1 MTATGAA
8 AAQAQGRDGSP
19 PDPVWPATGRPVPV
33 LARTRRGLAAVR
45 PALPP
50 LVVLVPTM
58 GALHDGHRSPLRLAR
73 ELAGVGGSVLV
84 SIFVN
89 PLQFGPAEDFDRYP
103 RPLQADLELCA
114 QEGAAA
120 VFAPDRLQ
128 MYPAEPM
135 VTVNPGPVGRL
146 LEGASRPGFFD
157 GVLTVVLKL
166 FQLTRPDI
174 AVFGAK
180 DAQQVALVRRMAGD
194 LELGVQI
201 ETAPLHRD
209 RDGLATSSRNVY
221 LSAAERTSGLAI
233 SGALAAAA
241 QRASGGPEAALAAAR
256 AVLDAAATASP
267 PLRLDYLVLADPVT
281 FAPVGPEYQGQALL
295 LVAAKA
301 GQTRLIDNVTLDFG
315 GAR

>member
-1 MTATGAA
+1 
-8 AAQAQGRDGSP
+8 
-19 PDPVWPATGRPVPV
+19 
-33 LARTRRGLAAVR
+33 
-45 PALPP
+45 
-50 LVVLVPTM
+50 
-58 GALHDGHRSPLRLAR
+58 
-73 ELAGVGGSVLV
+73 
-84 SIFVN
+84 
-89 PLQFGPAEDFDRYP
+89 
-103 RPLQADLELCA
+103 
-114 QEGAAA
+114 
-120 VFAPDRLQ
+120 

-180 DAQQVALVRRMAGD
+180 DAQQVALVRRMVGD
-194 LELGVQI
+194 LDLGVQI

-233 SGALAAAA
+233 SAALAAAA

-281 FAPVGPEYQGQALL
+281 FAPVGPEYQGHGAVAGGGEGRPDQADRQCHSRLRWCPMIDRT
-295 LVAAKA
+295 AARARA
-301 GQTRLIDNVTLDFG
+301 GLDAGRTDVVVVGSGRGGGHRRAGRSGGGCRTRG
-315 GAR
+315 SCW